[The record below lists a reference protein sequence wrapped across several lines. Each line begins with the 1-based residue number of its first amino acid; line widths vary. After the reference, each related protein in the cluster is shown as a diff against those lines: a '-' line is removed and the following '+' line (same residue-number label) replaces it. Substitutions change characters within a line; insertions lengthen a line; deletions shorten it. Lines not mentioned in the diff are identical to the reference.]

1 MIMFVHLTREEENAI
16 DEQHGQAIST
26 AYKILL
32 SIGKATDAERLIPI
46 DWVHLSGVNY
56 NTIGDVGVKF
66 LTKYSQEARFIVP
79 TTINPMGY
87 DSHKENSLSSNFKRQ
102 QNEIV
107 KSYEKMGSLPSFS
120 CIPYELIQLPDRGH
134 NVSFAESNA
143 AVMANSV
150 FGLHTNKESS
160 LSALASAVTGKA
172 PYSDLRIESIRDP
185 KIKIKIET
193 ELNTELDYGIL
204 GYFSGKS
211 IRESC
216 VSFGPRISDM
226 DMYKTKSLA
235 AAMGTS
241 GTCAMFSNKEIN
253 GESISFGKEE
263 EKSVIDE
270 LNTTESGD
278 VITLGSPQLG
288 TYELQLLS
296 SMIGG
301 KKFSKKCMIFCP
313 RAIYEKASDSGIAQ
327 RLENAG
333 ASIICDACTCLSPLL
348 TPEEYDGVI
357 TNSVKAAH
365 YLNKSNGISVC
376 LTDLS
381 SIIRKYTK

>member
-1 MIMFVHLTREEENAI
+1 MIVHLTREEEDAL
-16 DEQHGQAIST
+16 DEKHGQSISI

-32 SIGKATDAERLIPI
+32 SIGKATNAERLIPV

-56 NTIGDVGVKF
+56 NTIGEAGVNF
-66 LTKYSQEARFIVP
+66 LTRYSQEARFVVP

-87 DSHKENSLSSNFKRQ
+87 DSHKQTKLSNNFKRQ
-102 QNEIV
+102 QGEIV
-107 KSYEKMGSLPSFS
+107 KAYEKMGAIPSFS
-120 CIPYELIQLPDRGH
+120 CIPYELFQLPDSGY

-172 PYSDLRIESIRDP
+172 PYSDLRINSMRDP
-185 KIKIKIET
+185 KIKIKVET
-193 ELNTELDYGIL
+193 ELNTELDYGVL

-211 IRESC
+211 VKESC
-216 VSFGPRISDM
+216 VSFGDHTSNI
-226 DMYKTKSLA
+226 DMYRTKSLA
-235 AAMGTS
+235 AALGTS
-241 GTCAMFSNKEIN
+241 GACGMFSNKEIN
-253 GESISFGKEE
+253 GESISFGREE
-263 EKSVIDE
+263 AKSIMDE

-278 VITLGSPQLG
+278 VIALGSPQLG
-288 TYELQLLS
+288 MYELKLLS
-296 SMIGG
+296 DMIGD

-313 RAIYEKASDSGIAQ
+313 RSIYEKASNSGIAQ

-333 ASIICDACTCLSPLL
+333 ANLICDACTCLSPLL
-348 TPEEYDGVI
+348 THEEYDCVI

-365 YLNKSNGISVC
+365 YLNKSNGVSVC
-376 LTDLS
+376 LNDLR
-381 SIIRKYTK
+381 SIIKEYTK

>member
-1 MIMFVHLTREEENAI
+1 MFVHLTREEEDAL
-16 DEQHGQAIST
+16 DEKHGQAVSI

-32 SIGKATDAERLIPI
+32 SIGKATNAEKLIPV

-56 NTIGDVGVKF
+56 NTIGDAGVKF
-66 LTKYSQEARFIVP
+66 LTKNSEEMRFLVP

-87 DSHKENSLSSNFKRQ
+87 DSHKQNNLSNNFKRQ
-102 QNEIV
+102 QMEIV
-107 KSYEKMGSLPSFS
+107 NAYKKMGSIPSFS
-120 CIPYELIQLPDRGH
+120 CIPYELFQLPDRGH

-150 FGLHTNKESS
+150 LGLHTNKESS

-172 PYSDLRIESIRDP
+172 PYSDLRISSIRDP

-211 IRESC
+211 VKESC
-216 VSFGPRISDM
+216 VSFGPEISNIDI
-226 DMYKTKSLA
+226 YKTKSLA
-235 AAMGTS
+235 AALGTS
-241 GTCAMFSNKEIN
+241 GVCGMFSNKEIN
-253 GESISFGKEE
+253 GDNISFGKEE
-263 EKSVIDE
+263 EKSVMDE

-278 VITLGSPQLG
+278 VIALGSPQLG
-288 TYELQLLS
+288 TDELELLS
-296 SMIGG
+296 NMIDG

-313 RAIYEKASDSGIAQ
+313 RSLYDKASNSGIAQ

-333 ASIICDACTCLSPLL
+333 ASLICDACTCLSPLL
-348 TPEEYDGVI
+348 THEEYDGVI
-357 TNSVKAAH
+357 TNSVKGAH
-365 YLNKSNGISVC
+365 YLNKSSGVAVC
-376 LTDLS
+376 LTDLR
-381 SIIRKYTK
+381 SIIRKYTR

>member
-1 MIMFVHLTREEENAI
+1 MIVHLTREEEDAL
-16 DEQHGQAIST
+16 DEKHGQSISI

-32 SIGKATDAERLIPI
+32 SIGKATNAERLIPV

-56 NTIGDVGVKF
+56 NTIGEAGVNF
-66 LTKYSQEARFIVP
+66 LTKYSQEARFVVP

-87 DSHKENSLSSNFKRQ
+87 DSQKQTKLSINFKRQ
-102 QNEIV
+102 QGEIV
-107 KSYEKMGSLPSFS
+107 KAYEKMGSIPSFS
-120 CIPYELIQLPDRGH
+120 CIPYEIFQLPDREH

-150 FGLHTNKESS
+150 FGLLTNKESS

-172 PYSDLRIESIRDP
+172 PYSDLRISSIRNP
-185 KIKIKIET
+185 KIKIKVET
-193 ELNTELDYGIL
+193 ELNTELDYGVL

-211 IRESC
+211 VKESC
-216 VSFGPRISDM
+216 VSFGDYTSNI

-235 AAMGTS
+235 AALGTS
-241 GTCAMFSNKEIN
+241 GACGMFSNKVIN

-263 EKSVIDE
+263 AKSVIDE

-278 VITLGSPQLG
+278 VIALGSPQLG
-288 TYELQLLS
+288 MYELNLLS
-296 SMIGG
+296 DMIGD

-313 RAIYEKASDSGIAQ
+313 RSIYEKASNSGIAQ
-327 RLENAG
+327 RLENAE
-333 ASIICDACTCLSPLL
+333 ANLICDACTCLSPLL
-348 TPEEYDGVI
+348 THEEYDGVI

-365 YLNKSNGISVC
+365 YLNKSNGVSVC
-376 LTDLS
+376 LNDLR
-381 SIIRKYTK
+381 SIIKEHTK